1 MEMNLSNG
9 FLAIENDEL
18 NLINGG
24 VVDLNFI
31 GSAFKDI
38 YNCGKD
44 FGYNV
49 MGAVLKKRR

>member
-1 MEMNLSNG
+1 MEMTLDNS

-24 VVDLNFI
+24 VIDLNFI

-49 MGAVLKKRR
+49 MGAILK